1 MQSVFIPVS
10 SEIIIICLQVDLSGL
25 NVVFFL
31 PCDDH
36 LPYRS
41 FSMNLLYA
49 SLSNLMLFDIAVVGL
64 YWSRFLYSLTIV
76 RRRTY
81 PRLHMV
87 ALIHNLLTWMPRRP
101 NHPRRW
107 YPSLWS

>member
-1 MQSVFIPVS
+1 MQCVFIPVS

-76 RRRTY
+76 HRHTY
-81 PRLHMV
+81 LYPHMV
-87 ALIHNLLTWMPRRP
+87 ALIRNLPSWMPRRP
-101 NHPRRW
+101 NRAVR
-107 YPSLWS
+107 